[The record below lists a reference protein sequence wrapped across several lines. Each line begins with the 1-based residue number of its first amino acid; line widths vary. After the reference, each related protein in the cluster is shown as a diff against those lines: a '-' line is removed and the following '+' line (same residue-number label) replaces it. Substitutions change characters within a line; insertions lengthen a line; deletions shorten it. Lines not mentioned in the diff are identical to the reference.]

1 MAGARGRE
9 MRRATNHLTLAA
21 LAGAI
26 GVLPAVATGDDP
38 PDDGPS
44 VVSADAGE
52 AEAGPNVGWQPKSPR
67 QAEGDEPAAPEGA
80 EPSRFHF
87 SLGADYTTAY
97 FNRGYNVEDSGWIV
111 QPFADLSLDVIRL
124 DDATISITM
133 GTWNSFQGEA
143 TDAGTSDRFTKYWY
157 ECDLYAGVGLTAGH
171 WDFQARYYA
180 YTSPSDA
187 FETIEEI
194 YLSGAF
200 DDSEL
205 LGAWALQPSAIVA
218 IEVGDVANDG
228 EGTGSYLQLGVAPGF
243 AFDAGSVTDVAV
255 SFPASVGLSLHD
267 YYEGPDGENDVFGY
281 ASVGVTV
288 GVPLPI
294 DKSWGQWTLRAGVQG
309 LYLGGV
315 TSEVNDGN
323 HFEVIGTAGVTVEF

>member
-1 MAGARGRE
+1 M
-9 MRRATNHLTLAA
+9 TKSPNHLALAA

-26 GVLPAVATGDDP
+26 GNLPGFAARADP
-38 PDDGPS
+38 PDDGHS
-44 VVSADAGE
+44 VVSAEGTE
-52 AEAGPNVGWQPKSPR
+52 AEAGPNVGWQPKAPR
-67 QAEGDEPAAPEGA
+67 PSGEEEAATPGGA
-80 EPSRFHF
+80 EPSRFHL

-111 QPFADLSLDVIRL
+111 QPFVDASLDVFRL
-124 DDATISITM
+124 EDGTISITM

-143 TDAGTSDRFTKYWY
+143 TDAGTTDRFTKYWY

-194 YLSGAF
+194 YFSGAF
-200 DDSEL
+200 DDTEL
-205 LGAWALQPSAIVA
+205 LGAWAMQPSAIVA

-243 AFDAGSVTDVAV
+243 TFDAGSVTDVAM

-281 ASVGVTV
+281 AGVGVTL

-315 TSEVNDGN
+315 TSEANDGN